1 MDQTNDKYSIS
12 QELQDYIRAKNGLG
26 GAIAINNETL
36 NPLYQKYKTETIP
49 SNPKK
54 LFFRYAVDMPRMDNR
69 NAIFEDPSIFPPIT
83 INFNG
88 NPLTFKFTNPIFIPQ
103 GPGPGG
109 DIPGRI
115 EQVFDTGLFITKPGD
130 VFSGDMYFGVN
141 SSGDVT
147 LKNVIGNGFYSWTD
161 MVFSQFNFNSF
172 MIGSDLKTQ
181 NSTFTATINEIYWSE
196 NKSNLEYIELIL
208 SPFYNSGN
216 AQGPDPETGTGF
228 PSGPPSPPPPPSTQL
243 DVSVFFN
250 PSPPKEIKLPDIFIN
265 GINRGNKNF
274 IIAVSP
280 GNNTVSFSDFDYDK
294 IIYKTPEDI
303 TVNVP
308 ASTTVKATGRYIGKY
323 KPELYWLKE
332 IQDIDKI
339 KYIAD
344 VTEGLFSNN
353 NRNLKTFFTGSTS
366 NSVSNY
372 YTHIYD
378 ENPIISATSSIQFS
392 IAYGHS
398 GGSGSFDEGGKINIT
413 PSKAVYGQYRNI
425 ILEKSEGKFNLTGTP
440 TDSIYVIN
448 YQSKRLKDRIDAG
461 VIEINLAH
469 LSGSAY
475 LAGGGTTATHTGSNV
490 RLAGN
495 NRVLRLIDDSKI
507 NDNPDYLN
515 SGVFY
520 NIVSGSIEKGV
531 YNSQSPK
538 YYGKLFPSLGVVI
551 LDGNKLDLSASFATT
566 KDSEIN
572 GKNAYK
578 LLKSI
583 SGSGTLQDVSGDYLG
598 MKARRLI
605 REYNDYY
612 FIRLHNKE
620 FNYSNNTS
628 FFTYNT
634 LPKRRDNDLALPLDP
649 NSEEGKEL
657 NRYLTEENGS
667 IKDDFSIN
675 PQVYITTIGL
685 YNTNKELIAVGK
697 LSKPIIKNFTDESVF
712 TVRLKY

>member
-12 QELQDYIRAKNGLG
+12 DELRAYILSKNGVNTYGSQPEEIPILE
-26 GAIAINNETL
+26 IQ
-36 NPLYQKYKTETIP
+36 YQKFKSDIP
-49 SNPKK
+49 SRPKK
-54 LFFRYAVDMPRMDNR
+54 IFFTYNIEIPPEQVLNNKVEDSTLF
-69 NAIFEDPSIFPPIT
+69 PSIT
-83 INFNG
+83 LSFNG
-88 NPLTFKFTNPIFIPQ
+88 QSKTFKISDRNSTSQ
-103 GPGPGG
+103 T
-109 DIPGRI
+109 
-115 EQVFDTGLFITKPGD
+115 FDTGWSITKPGD
-130 VFSGDMYFGVN
+130 VLSGPGWVN
-141 SSGDVT
+141 YSSSDRQ
-147 LKNVIGNGFYSWTD
+147 NFDPGNGRAYYWSWSDTP
-161 MVFSQFNFNSF
+161 FSQFSFNYYMLGGDLTTSAYTSF
-172 MIGSDLKTQ
+172 T
-181 NSTFTATINEIYWSE
+181 TVINELFWLE
-196 NKSNLEYIELIL
+196 NKTDSSEVFVKFRPFKNYVDNPIE
-208 SPFYNSGN
+208 P
-216 AQGPDPETGTGF
+216 PDPEIF
-228 PSGPPSPPPPPSTQL
+228 PSGPTPPPPPPPTQL

-250 PSPPKEIKLPDIFIN
+250 PLPPSQIKLPDIFVN

-274 IIAVSP
+274 IISVSP
-280 GNNTVSFSDFDYDK
+280 GNNTVSFGDFDYDR
-294 IIYKTPEDI
+294 IIYKTPDTV

-308 ASTTVKATGRYIGKY
+308 ASTTVKAQGRYIGKY

-332 IQDIDKI
+332 IQDIDKR

-353 NRNLKTFFTGSTS
+353 IRNLKTFFTGSTS
-366 NSVSNY
+366 NSTSNY
-372 YTHIYD
+372 YTHIYN
-378 ENPIISATSSIQFS
+378 ENPKTSPTSSIQFS

-398 GGSGSFDEGGKINIT
+398 GGSGSFDEGGKIDIT

-425 ILEKSEGKFNLTGTP
+425 ILEKSDGKFNLTGTP

-475 LAGGGTTATHTGSNV
+475 LRGGGTTATHTGSNV
-490 RLAGN
+490 RLARNG
-495 NRVLRLIDDSKI
+495 RVLRLIDDSKI
-507 NDNPDYLN
+507 NTNPDYLN

-520 NIVSGSIEKGV
+520 NIVSGSIENGV
-531 YNSQSPK
+531 YNSESPK

-572 GKNAYK
+572 GQNTYK

-583 SGSGTLQDVSGDYLG
+583 SGSGTLQDISGDYLG
-598 MKARRLI
+598 MKARRVI

-634 LPKRRDNDLALPLDP
+634 PPETNENDLALPLDP
-649 NSEEGKEL
+649 NSEEGKRL
-657 NRYLTEENGS
+657 NKYLTEENGS
-667 IKDDFSIN
+667 INDYFLVN

-685 YNTNKELIAVGK
+685 YNDSKELIAVGK

>member
-12 QELQDYIRAKNGLG
+12 DKLSSYIYNKNGINTQG
-26 GAIAINNETL
+26 GENRSSEESAILEVQ
-36 NPLYQKYKTETIP
+36 YQKFKSDI
-49 SNPKK
+49 SSRPKK
-54 LFFRYAVDMPRMDNR
+54 LFFTYTIDIPPQQILDNKV
-69 NAIFEDPSIFPPIT
+69 EDSTLFPPIT
-83 INFNG
+83 LSFNG
-88 NPLTFKFTNPIFIPQ
+88 ESKTFKISDKNSTSQI
-103 GPGPGG
+103 
-109 DIPGRI
+109 
-115 EQVFDTGLFITKPGD
+115 FDTGWFITKPGD
-130 VFSGDMYFGVN
+130 VISGPGWVSYGSPDKEFF
-141 SSGDVT
+141 
-147 LKNVIGNGFYSWTD
+147 IGLDQSTAYYWSWYD
-161 MVFSQFNFNSF
+161 LVFSQFGFNYY
-172 MIGSDLKTQ
+172 MLGSDTTT
-181 NSTFTATINEIYWSE
+181 SPYTSFTTVINELFWLE
-196 NKSNLEYIELIL
+196 NKTDRSDVFVNWKYTLNPVANPID
-208 SPFYNSGN
+208 F
-216 AQGPDPETGTGF
+216 PDPEIF
-228 PSGPPSPPPPPSTQL
+228 PPPPPPPPPPTQL

-250 PSPPKEIKLPDIFIN
+250 PAPPTGIRFPDIFVN
-265 GINRGNKNF
+265 GINKGNRNF
-274 IIAVSP
+274 IIPVSP
-280 GNNTVSFSDFDYDK
+280 GNNIVSFGDFDYDK
-294 IIYKTPEDI
+294 IIYKTPESV

-308 ASTTVKATGRYIGKY
+308 ANTTVKAIGRYAGKY

-332 IQDIDKI
+332 IQDIDKR
-339 KYIAD
+339 KYIVD
-344 VTEGLFSNN
+344 ITEGLFSNN
-353 NRNLKTFFTGSTS
+353 IRNLKTFFTGSTS

-378 ENPIISATSSIQFS
+378 ENPKISSTASIQFS

-398 GGSGSFDEGGKINIT
+398 GGSGSFDEGGNINIT
-413 PSKAVYGQYRNI
+413 PSKAIYGQYRNI
-425 ILEKSEGKFNLTGTP
+425 ILEKSEGKFNLTGTL

-461 VIEINLAH
+461 VIEINIAH

-475 LAGGGTTATHTGSNV
+475 LSGGGTTATHTGSNV

-495 NRVLRLIDDSKI
+495 NKVLRLIDDSKI
-507 NDNPDYLN
+507 NTNPDYLN

-520 NIVSGSIEKGV
+520 NIVSGSIESGV
-531 YNSQSPK
+531 YNPQFPK

-572 GKNAYK
+572 GQNAYK
-578 LLKSI
+578 LFKSI

-628 FFTYNT
+628 FFTYNI
-634 LPKRRDNDLALPLDP
+634 LPERKENDLALPLDP
-649 NSEEGKEL
+649 NSEEGKAL

-667 IKDDFSIN
+667 IKDDFSVN

-685 YNTNKELIAVGK
+685 YNESKELIAVGK
-697 LSKPIIKNFTDESVF
+697 LSKPIMKNFTDESVF

>member
-1 MDQTNDKYSIS
+1 MDQTLDTYRIS
-12 QELQDYIRAKNGLG
+12 DELSDYILSKNGFNYR
-26 GAIAINNETL
+26 ITDPTL
-36 NPLYQKYKTETIP
+36 ELLYQKFKTETIP

-54 LFFRYAVDMPRMDNR
+54 LYFKYSVSMPRRDDR
-69 NAIFEDPSIFPPIT
+69 NAIFEDFSTFPPIT

-88 NPLTFKFTNPIFIPQ
+88 KPLTFKITNPTFSPQ
-103 GPGPGG
+103 VPGPGG
-109 DIPGRI
+109 DILGKI
-115 EQVFDTGLFITKPGD
+115 EQTFDTGLFITKPGD
-130 VFSGDMYFGVN
+130 VFSGDMYFGFIPPN
-141 SSGDVT
+141 PA
-147 LKNVIGNGFYSWTD
+147 NVSNEGFWNYSD
-161 MVFSQFNFNSF
+161 MVFSQFNFNSYHL
-172 MIGSDLKTQ
+172 GSDLKTKPIQ
-181 NSTFTATINEIYWSE
+181 QGSTFTATITEPFWS
-196 NKSNLEYIELIL
+196 SNRTNFAIIGLDLT
-208 SPFYNSGN
+208 PFFQYYGTP
-216 AQGPDPETGTGF
+216 GPDPETGTGF
-228 PSGPPSPPPPPSTQL
+228 PSIAPPPPPPPTQL

-250 PSPPKEIKLPDIFIN
+250 PSPPNEIKLPDIFIN
-265 GINRGNKNF
+265 GANKGNKDF
-274 IIAVSP
+274 VIPVSP
-280 GNNTVSFSDFDYDK
+280 GNNTVSFSDFDYDR
-294 IIYKTPEDI
+294 IIYKTPENI

-308 ASTTVKATGRYIGKY
+308 EGTTVKAIGRYIGKY

-332 IQDIDKI
+332 IQDIDKR
-339 KYIAD
+339 KYIVD

-353 NRNLKTFFTGSTS
+353 IRNLKTFFTGSTS

-378 ENPIISATSSIQFS
+378 ENPKISSTSSIQFS

-461 VIEINLAH
+461 VIEINIAH

-475 LAGGGTTATHTGSNV
+475 LSGGGTTATHTGSNV

-495 NRVLRLIDDSKI
+495 NKVLRLIDDSKI
-507 NDNPDYLN
+507 NTNPDYLN

-520 NIVSGSIEKGV
+520 NIVSGSIESGV
-531 YNSQSPK
+531 YNSQFPK

-572 GKNAYK
+572 GQNAHK
-578 LLKSI
+578 LFKSI

-634 LPKRRDNDLALPLDP
+634 LPETNENDLSLPLDP
-649 NSEEGKEL
+649 NSEEGKKL
-657 NRYLTEENGS
+657 TKYLTEENGS
-667 IKDDFSIN
+667 IKEDFSVN

-685 YNTNKELIAVGK
+685 YNDSKELIAVGK